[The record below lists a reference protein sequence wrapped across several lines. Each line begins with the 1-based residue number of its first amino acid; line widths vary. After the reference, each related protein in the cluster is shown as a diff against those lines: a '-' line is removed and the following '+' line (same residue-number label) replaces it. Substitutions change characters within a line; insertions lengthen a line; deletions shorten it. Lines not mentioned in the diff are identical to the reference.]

1 MAQELLEIIVSDD
14 TTNLEPKLEKYLS
27 GAQDGTLLGNNP
39 LVVACEHSK
48 ENCAREIIRLQPQFA
63 WGKNQQN
70 GYSPMH
76 FSCENG
82 LITMVKELTKVDPEL
97 CRLKDNHSRTP
108 LHVAVMKGNEEAI
121 RVIVTACPES
131 LKMLTCIRETALHL
145 ALNHNQCGSF
155 EVLMEEIQKHKQE
168 DLLNW
173 KDHEGN
179 TVFHISTSKKQVQIL
194 ELLVHPTNGPLV
206 EVNARN
212 RQGFTALDLHYQNYS
227 DRVDRDIS
235 RLLHKAGAKQGYVL
249 YSYGGQPILEPPPKF
264 TEMMVESI
272 SWVTKSILLA
282 VLIFIAGAAY
292 ACLFNLPNIYHL
304 EDHVKFT
311 MLSVDDLTSAYQRL
325 PNVFYFMVFNT
336 VTFTGSMIMILAN
349 TWSLVSKW
357 SLCFRAVPLFIT
369 GTMSMSYALV
379 AMQIM
384 PKFWVA
390 IGTYKIS
397 SFWLMWL
404 YNLSLMFSI
413 VMVWL
418 MVKKIGSIFSKPRA

>member
-1 MAQELLEIIVSDD
+1 MAQELLEISVSDD
-14 TTNLEPKLEKYLS
+14 TTNLEPKLEK
-27 GAQDGTLLGNNP
+27 TLVTSSRWN
-39 LVVACEHSK
+39 VVGEQSSAC
-48 ENCAREIIRLQPQFA
+48 RI
-63 WGKNQQN
+63 
-70 GYSPMH
+70 PMH
-76 FSCENG
+76 FCCENG
-82 LITMVKELTKVDPEL
+82 LITVVKELTKVDPEL

-179 TVFHISTSKKQVQIL
+179 TVFHISISKKQVQIL

-212 RQGFTALDLHYQNYS
+212 RQGFTALDLHYRNYS

-235 RLLHKAGAKQGYVL
+235 RLLHKAGAKQGYVP
-249 YSYGGQPILEPPPKF
+249 YSNGGQPILEPPPKF

-311 MLSVDDLTSAYQRL
+311 MLSVDDLTSASQRL
-325 PNVFYFMVFNT
+325 PKCLLLHGFQYRHVHRKYDHDTGKHV
-336 VTFTGSMIMILAN
+336 VTG
-349 TWSLVSKW
+349 
-357 SLCFRAVPLFIT
+357 
-369 GTMSMSYALV
+369 
-379 AMQIM
+379 
-384 PKFWVA
+384 
-390 IGTYKIS
+390 
-397 SFWLMWL
+397 
-404 YNLSLMFSI
+404 
-413 VMVWL
+413 
-418 MVKKIGSIFSKPRA
+418 